1 MNLKVKAHKTNK
13 WAYPIQVKNKT
24 KTTLKNGMII
34 DSESSMLRQ
43 AYKAGR

>member
-13 WAYPIQVKNKT
+13 WAYPVEIRNKT
-24 KTTLKNGMII
+24 KTVLKNGKVI
-34 DSESSMLRQ
+34 DSASSMLRQ